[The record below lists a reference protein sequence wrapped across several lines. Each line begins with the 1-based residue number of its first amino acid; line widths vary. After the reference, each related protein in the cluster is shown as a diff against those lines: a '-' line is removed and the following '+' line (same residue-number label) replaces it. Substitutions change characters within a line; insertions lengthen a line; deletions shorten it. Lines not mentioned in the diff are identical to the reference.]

1 MKRLVIFI
9 STWMCTAWV
18 GTAWVG
24 TACVVISG
32 LAPHAARAADLLAV
46 YQRALQNDPQLREAE
61 ATRLAALEA
70 KPQALSALLPQLT
83 GNGLISRERDSG
95 SQNQTEALTL
105 PPCVGGAAPTDINP
119 CSPAGTPSTV
129 FESFGFTGRTTTTTH
144 HYTVDLKQNLFRW
157 GNWVALQT
165 ADSQV
170 AQAEADYQAAQQDLM
185 ARVSQAYFNVLGA
198 QDDLEA
204 QQVAL
209 LSVNRQ
215 LDQAES
221 RYQIGLIAITDVEE
235 ARAAH
240 DTTAAAVIAAK
251 RALASNQEALRQITG
266 DPFDFLAQPIEPF
279 ELATPDPV
287 SEDRWVEMALQQNL
301 SLVSSRLAADIA
313 RENVSSARGGH
324 FPSLDLV
331 GSSGKLSS
339 NAVDVFPDGSPAGG
353 STLDQQQRSI
363 GIQLTFP
370 IYSGGM
376 VSSQVRQAVY
386 RHRAAKERLERVA
399 RQTEHDARD
408 AYLGVL
414 SEISRVKALRRA
426 VESNQIALRATESG
440 YEAGTRT
447 AVDVLQSR
455 QQWVQAQTDY
465 AHSRYDYM
473 LNVIKLQQAA
483 GTLSEQSLQRVNA
496 LLKDQPPNPAD
507 RPSADLPPGQPVSGQ
522 PVPGQPA
529 PVR

>member
-1 MKRLVIFI
+1 MKRLAI
-9 STWMCTAWV
+9 A
-18 GTAWVG
+18 
-24 TACVVISG
+24 
-32 LAPHAARAADLLAV
+32 LASYLLTNAVPAADLLTV

-70 KPQALSALLPQLT
+70 KPQALSSLLPQLS
-83 GNGLISRERDSG
+83 GNGQISRERDTG
-95 SQNQTEALTL
+95 TQNTTEAVAL
-105 PPCVGGAAPTDINP
+105 PPCGPAL
-119 CSPAGTPSTV
+119 PAGTPCSSAGTPTTI
-129 FESFGFTGRTTTTTH
+129 FESFPFSGKTDTAIH
-144 HYTVDLKQNLFRW
+144 HYTIDLKQSLFRW
-157 GNWVALQT
+157 ENWEALKR

-185 ARVSQAYFNVLGA
+185 ERVAQRYFDVLGA

-209 LSVNRQ
+209 ISVNRQ
-215 LDQAES
+215 LAQAEA

-235 ARAAH
+235 ARASH
-240 DTTAAAVIAAK
+240 DSTAAAVIAAK
-251 RALASNQEALRQITG
+251 RTLASTQELLREIIG
-266 DPFDFLAQPIEPF
+266 DPFDFLARPIEPF
-279 ELATPDPV
+279 EMANPDPI

-313 RENVSSARGGH
+313 RENVSIQRGGH
-324 FPSLDLV
+324 YPSLDMV
-331 GSSGKLSS
+331 GSAGKLT
-339 NAVDVFPDGSPAGG
+339 NNGVDVFDDGSPAGG
-353 STLDQQQRSI
+353 TTLDQRQRSI

-370 IYSGGM
+370 IYSGGL

-386 RHRAAKERLERVA
+386 QHRAAKERLERVA

-414 SEISRVKALRRA
+414 SEISRVKALHRA
-426 VESNQIALRATESG
+426 VESNLTALRATESG

-465 AHSRYDYM
+465 SHSRYDYM

-483 GTLSEQSLQRVNA
+483 GTLSEQSLQRINA
-496 LLKDQPPNPAD
+496 LLTDT
-507 RPSADLPPGQPVSGQ
+507 
-522 PVPGQPA
+522 PA
-529 PVR
+529 PPPQTDVPPPAAKAQ